1 MSSIDLKLE
10 PATVVT
16 GMHRSGTS
24 MVTQLLSHAGLWL
37 GSEEK
42 LMPAKPDNPDGFYEH
57 LDIVWI
63 HNALLQQH
71 HGGWDFE
78 PTFTRDWQHADSL
91 SDLKSRAIN
100 TCKKISSEQNKHQ
113 SWGWKDPRTCFFL
126 PFWQSLMLEM
136 KLIICVRNPLAVAQS
151 IRTRNNNSLPFG
163 LDLWE
168 RYNRNLLNHAR
179 AGSFIVTH
187 YDSWFIDPQKE
198 LSRLI
203 NLIGWAGAFKVEELP
218 LKTFIKPSYRHHQTV
233 TLDELKKHCSPS
245 VLQLY
250 KTLCNQAGIDIA

>member
-1 MSSIDLKLE
+1 MSATDFKLE

-24 MVTQLLSHAGLWL
+24 MVTQLLAHAGLWL
-37 GSEEK
+37 GPEEK

-57 LDIVWI
+57 LDVVWI

-78 PTFTRDWQHADSL
+78 PTFTNNWQQAESI
-91 SDLKSRAIN
+91 SDLKSRAIS
-100 TCKKISSEQNKHQ
+100 TCKKISSGKNKHQ
-113 SWGWKDPRTCFFL
+113 AWGWKDPRTCFFL
-126 PFWQSLMLEM
+126 PFWHSLMPDM
-136 KLIICVRNPLAVAQS
+136 KHVICVRNPLAVAQS
-151 IRTRNNNSLPFG
+151 IRARNNNSLPFG

-168 RYNRNLLNHAR
+168 RYNSNLLNHVR
-179 AGSFIVTH
+179 AGSFVVTH

-198 LSRLI
+198 LLRLTRF
-203 NLIGWAGAFKVEELP
+203 LGWEAQKIEEPALQT
-218 LKTFIKPSYRHHQTV
+218 LIKPSYRHHQTV
-233 TLDELKKHCSPS
+233 TLDDLHTHCSPS

-250 KTLCNQAGIDIA
+250 DRLCEQAEIDFA